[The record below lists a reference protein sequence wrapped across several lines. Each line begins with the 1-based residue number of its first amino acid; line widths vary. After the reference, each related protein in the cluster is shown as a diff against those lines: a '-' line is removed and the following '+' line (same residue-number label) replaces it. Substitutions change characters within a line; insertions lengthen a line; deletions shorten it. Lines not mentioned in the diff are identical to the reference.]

1 MLLKELTTHKRHAK
15 SLQNQQQEAA
25 KNKQS
30 FHPT

>member
-15 SLQNQQQEAA
+15 SLQQQQEAA